1 MDLRK
6 MQIRNQQGL
15 SKGVYFRRWR
25 EQCVKGFEMSPERY
39 TWFLLGRTERG
50 NILSGENRQIFGFCL
65 SPAILRIPR
74 LQYPTMGLMFIFAMS
89 FLSFTKD
96 N

>member
-6 MQIRNQQGL
+6 MQIQNQQGL
-15 SKGVYFRRWR
+15 SKGDFRRWR
-25 EQCVKGFEMSPERY
+25 QQFVKGFEMSPERY
-39 TWFLLGRTERG
+39 TWFLLGIKERG

-74 LQYPTMGLMFIFAMS
+74 LLMFIFAMS
-89 FLSFTKD
+89 FLIFPKD